1 MSILQ
6 YLKSAFINFLIL
18 GKVEKIKPFYFES
31 AIPIDEFIL
40 KLKRKIDEPPPNKYL
55 KYSGWVNKGYL
66 KLYINFLNDYEGIL
80 HSEFEVELSA
90 TYFYKSEKTVIEGHI
105 YADKGVSSKFYYFYF
120 SIVLFFIICFLFPFG
135 ANFLNELSKTGIGIL
150 TILAMV
156 YFFIRPYKKFGRLSS
171 GLFLSFF
178 EKLK

>member
-1 MSILQ
+1 MNIFRFIKSFFIQNFILT
-6 YLKSAFINFLIL
+6 KKDKAI
-18 GKVEKIKPFYFES
+18 PFYFES
-31 AIPIDEFIL
+31 AIPLDEFIS
-40 KLKRKIDEPPPNKYL
+40 KLKENIPTYQAERKV
-55 KYSGWVNKGYL
+55 KYSGWVNKGHM
-66 KLYINFLNDYEGIL
+66 KLYINFLNDDEGIL

-178 EKLK
+178 EKIK